1 MPKDKYIY
9 PAIFDYAEDGISIEF
24 PDLPGCLPCAATTE
38 EAFKNAKEAL
48 GLHLWSM
55 ENDGDNIPDPTPIE
69 KLHLEPNQIVVLIDV
84 WMPAFRE
91 NIDSKAIKKTLT
103 IPKWLNDLAE
113 REKVNFSHI
122 LQSALKNHLG
132 VTEYRKQP

>member
-9 PAIFDYAEDGISIEF
+9 PAIFDYTEDGISIEF
-24 PDLPGCLPCAATTE
+24 PELPGCLPCAATTE

-69 KLHLEPNQIVVLIDV
+69 KLHLEPNQTVVLIDV

-132 VTEYRKQP
+132 VTEHRKQS

>member
-1 MPKDKYIY
+1 MFKERYIY

-24 PDLPGCLPCAATTE
+24 PDIPGCLPCARKTE

-55 ENDGDNIPDPTPIE
+55 ENDRDIIPDPTPIE
-69 KLHLEPNQIVVLIDV
+69 KFHLEPNQTVVLIDV

-91 NIDSKAIKKTLT
+91 NIDNKAIKKTLT

-132 VTEYRKQP
+132 VTEHKKQP